1 MPVVIKRSGARQN
14 FDRLKI
20 LSGLQIACR
29 KRPITEDQLEE
40 IVHAVELWAAT
51 RGDKEIL
58 AEEIGL
64 RIMHHLYSTDQVAYV
79 RFVSVYRSFDTA
91 SEFERL
97 LVEMEKAEHVSVDG
111 QRNLFEF
118 DKAGRAVAVAPP
130 EKGAAATKTGP
141 GARSKRKRK
150 ARAKAKKPA
159 KDDAT

>member
-29 KRPITEDQLEE
+29 KRPIKEDKLEE

-51 RGDKEIL
+51 RGEKEIG
-58 AEEIGL
+58 AEEIGG

-130 EKGAAATKTGP
+130 EVKEPPPKRP
-141 GARSKRKRK
+141 RKRKRK
-150 ARAKAKKPA
+150 AKTKP
-159 KDDAT
+159 KGEAT

>member
-29 KRPITEDQLEE
+29 KRPIDEDKLEE

-51 RGDKEIL
+51 RGEKEIR
-58 AEEIGL
+58 AEEIGG
-64 RIMHHLYSTDQVAYV
+64 RIMHHLYGTDQVAYV

-130 EKGAAATKTGP
+130 EEVPAAAP
-141 GARSKRKRK
+141 PARRKRK
-150 ARAKAKKPA
+150 PRSKTKPKVEA
-159 KDDAT
+159 KDGGA

>member
-29 KRPITEDQLEE
+29 KRPIDEDKLEE

-51 RGDKEIL
+51 RGEKEIR
-58 AEEIGL
+58 AEEIGG
-64 RIMHHLYSTDQVAYV
+64 RIMHHLYGTDQVAYV

-118 DKAGRAVAVAPP
+118 DKAGRAVAVAPA
-130 EKGAAATKTGP
+130 EEESATAAP
-141 GARSKRKRK
+141 RRKRKRRSK
-150 ARAKAKKPA
+150 AKPKSQAKAQPEDSQA
-159 KDDAT
+159 